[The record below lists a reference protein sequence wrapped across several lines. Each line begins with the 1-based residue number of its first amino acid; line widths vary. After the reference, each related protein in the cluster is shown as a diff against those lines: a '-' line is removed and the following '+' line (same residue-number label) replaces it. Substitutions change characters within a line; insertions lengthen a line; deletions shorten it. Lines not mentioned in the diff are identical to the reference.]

1 MGNKKTINR
10 ISTPGD
16 LEIIGKLPEIKP
28 YNGRIPA
35 CGVFCG
41 GVPYIREKKDLA
53 KEPS

>member
-1 MGNKKTINR
+1 MKKTINR
-10 ISTPGD
+10 ISTTSD
-16 LEIIGKLPEIKP
+16 LETIGKLPKIKP

-41 GVPYIREKKDLA
+41 GCPIYTREKKDLA